1 MFDWS
6 ARVTPVSFSPLPKSP
21 HKMLPLSDWA
31 LINYAKCVCGEEL
44 TWLVIWVASQN
55 TNSWQSFYWKYQF
68 RASVYNVVWYVWE
81 WWESPNSHSHVRWSQ
96 MKWKH
101 RSHSTPH
108 KLWNYSKYFN
118 YWVRMDPIWNAVD
131 FVGKFNTGFTYLGI
145 NYDFIQTSQLSH
157 RINSDLDPISRYTH
171 RKSWQCEWCEWNKA

>member
-6 ARVTPVSFSPLPKSP
+6 ARVTPVNFSPLPKSP

-31 LINYAKCVCGEEL
+31 LINYAECVCGEEL

-55 TNSWQSFYWKYQF
+55 TNSWQTFTHNISWKQVF
-68 RASVYNVVWYVWE
+68 TKCMGMVS
-81 WWESPNSHSHVRWSQ
+81 ESHQVAKALIHNSHVMWSQ

-145 NYDFIQTSQLSH
+145 NYDFIQTSQL
-157 RINSDLDPISRYTH
+157 
-171 RKSWQCEWCEWNKA
+171 